1 MSSAFFKWKSLSIEQ
16 NDDVLKVGTDSILLG
31 SWVPRIIRNP
41 LTILDAGTGNGVI
54 TLMLTDSFPAAY
66 IIAIDTDENA
76 VKLADKNFRDNHKH
90 SHAISRL
97 ENVLEFSNEERKYDL
112 IVSNPPYFFGQLESP
127 RLSNRNAKHGISTQ
141 EEWMCGCKQRLDV
154 KGDLCVI
161 VPYENA
167 FQWIRSANK
176 SGLYCQQRVN
186 VKSFEHEAPVRSLL
200 HFNHSLVSPAIQ
212 SLTIYESINTYTA
225 EYLELTG
232 IEPAQKL

>member
-31 SWVPRIIRNP
+31 SWVSRIIRNP
-41 LTILDAGTGNGVI
+41 LTILDAGTGSGVI
-54 TLMLTDSFPAAY
+54 ALMLADSFPAAY
-66 IIAIDTDENA
+66 IIAIDTDERA
-76 VKLADKNFRDNHKH
+76 ITLANKNFRDNHKH

-97 ENVLEFSNEERKYDL
+97 ENVLELADEKRKYEL

-127 RLSNRNAKHGISTQ
+127 RLSNRNAKHGISSQ
-141 EEWMCGCKQRLDV
+141 EEWMRGCEQRLDV

-176 SGLYCQQRVN
+176 FGLYCQHRVN
-186 VKSFEHEAPVRSLL
+186 IKSFEHEAAVRSLL

-212 SLTIYESINTYTA
+212 SLTIYESDNIYTA
-225 EYLELTG
+225 GYIELTG
-232 IEPAQKL
+232 IKPAQRL